1 MRGEDQRS
9 EVLFS
14 YVRLESRIPADHP
27 LRAIRTLIDEALNG
41 LSRDFNKLYARDG
54 RPSIPPEDVVLQFAK
69 DRQISAFWHGVL
81 ISRDR
86 LANCCCQTRPR
97 FDVGRAPFAR
107 QQSAPAA

>member
-54 RPSIPPEDVVLQFAK
+54 RPSIPPERLLRALPLQAFYTGGPG
-69 DRQISAFWHGVL
+69 RQPMEQLHNNPLFRGFSRLSAADAVCNAQVFL
-81 ISRDR
+81 
-86 LANCCCQTRPR
+86 
-97 FDVGRAPFAR
+97 
-107 QQSAPAA
+107 